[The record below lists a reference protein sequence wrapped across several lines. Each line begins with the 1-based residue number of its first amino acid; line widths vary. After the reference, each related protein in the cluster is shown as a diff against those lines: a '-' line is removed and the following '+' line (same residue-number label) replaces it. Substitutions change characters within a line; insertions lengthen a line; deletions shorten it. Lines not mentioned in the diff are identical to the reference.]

1 MLLEYVHEGVQRRGA
16 ALRVQRS
23 STEGHTDHPKELQP
37 K

>member
-1 MLLEYVHEGVQRRGA
+1 MLLEHVHEGVQRRGT

-23 STEGHTDHPKELQP
+23 SAEGHAYHPKELQP